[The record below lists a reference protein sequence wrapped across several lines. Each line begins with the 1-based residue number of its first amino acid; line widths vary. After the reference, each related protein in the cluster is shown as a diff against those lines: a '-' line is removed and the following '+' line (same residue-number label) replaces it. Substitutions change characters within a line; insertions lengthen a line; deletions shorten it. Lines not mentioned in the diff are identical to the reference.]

1 MDKGIQIIVT
11 YRRTSRLSMRVSK
24 QGEIHISAPYG
35 LAKEEVERFYLS
47 NQAWIAKALS
57 QQNAHNERR
66 QQFYNQLSLKT
77 KKEKEEAIARL
88 KACTDPL
95 IEKYANAMG
104 VHPYTIEYKPTISRW
119 GACQKQTKR
128 IQFSLYLLLL
138 PAWCI
143 EHVVVHELAHLKEAN
158 HSPKFYAI
166 MDQFFPKWKEAR
178 LETKRI
184 IEEYTPNT

>member
-104 VHPYTIEYKPTISRW
+104 VHPYAIEYKPTISRW